1 MSIVQYCPLCPIMSI
16 CNFFVYFVQFC
27 PFCFICPAFH
37 VVQVCPFCPFFF
49 SYFVQYIFPS
59 CFSFSELFTC
69 NIQRL
74 RQDSQRCFISACN
87 PLHSSLLWPLLLRG
101 QDHFQ
106 GSGWVHGYRTIH
118 ATSQYQQIARM
129 GQVVLWV
136 SRRWWQ
142 RILWQWHRNSKFKL
156 EQQSGFLKLMI
167 IVGVRTHL
175 HYGRCHRLW
184 SQLDRRL
191 VLLYQKRT
199 PFRHRFQWHACPII
213 SHRRLTNS
221 GRNHRRQFRPRTFP
235 LWYRGWNARNPQQ
248 NT

>member
-1 MSIVQYCPLCPIMSI
+1 MSI
-16 CNFFVYFVQFC
+16 CQTFQFC
-27 PFCFICPAFH
+27 PLFLLILSNFIHNVHCPILPIVSNYVNLKFFRL
-37 VVQVCPFCPFFF
+37 FCPILSILFHLSSFSCCPSLFFLSIFF

-136 SRRWWQ
+136 SRR
-142 RILWQWHRNSKFKL
+142 
-156 EQQSGFLKLMI
+156 
-167 IVGVRTHL
+167 
-175 HYGRCHRLW
+175 
-184 SQLDRRL
+184 
-191 VLLYQKRT
+191 
-199 PFRHRFQWHACPII
+199 
-213 SHRRLTNS
+213 
-221 GRNHRRQFRPRTFP
+221 
-235 LWYRGWNARNPQQ
+235 
-248 NT
+248 